1 MSSYGRIM
9 APADDAIRQEEAQ
22 GYQILHWNGAEMTYW
37 VVSDLNNAEL
47 LELARALRG
56 H

>member
-1 MSSYGRIM
+1 
-9 APADDAIRQEEAQ
+9 
-22 GYQILHWNGAEMTYW
+22 MTYW

-47 LELARALRG
+47 LDLARALRG

>member
-1 MSSYGRIM
+1 M
-9 APADDAIRQEEAQ
+9 A
-22 GYQILHWNGAEMTYW
+22 YW

-47 LELARALRG
+47 LEFAQALRG

>member
-1 MSSYGRIM
+1 M
-9 APADDAIRQEEAQ
+9 ET
-22 GYQILHWNGAEMTYW
+22 TYW

-47 LELARALRG
+47 LEFARALRG